1 MKALLIT
8 IGIIVAIVII
18 SVIAAIS
25 IRNGLIER
33 DEGVKAAW
41 SQIDTQLQRRAD
53 LIPNLVNTVK
63 GYAAHEEKIFT
74 EIADARSRL
83 LAAKGPAA
91 KAEAGAMVESALG
104 RLLAIAENYPTLKAN
119 ENFIRLQDELAGT
132 ENRISVART
141 RYNDTAREFNASIRK
156 FPGSLF
162 ASGLGRRKEARRSRS
177 RPPCSSE
184 PDSPEG
190 VSHVE
195 IHPLFPDLR
204 RSSVARSRIPGAG
217 PGNPAPV
224 RKNRR
229 SGAGAAGAGARHRRR
244 AGEA

>member
-162 ASGLGRRKEARRSRS
+162 ASGLGLSLAEYFQ
-177 RPPCSSE
+177 P
-184 PDSPEG
+184 PEG
-190 VSHVE
+190 SAAVQK
-195 IHPLFPDLR
+195 P
-204 RSSVARSRIPGAG
+204 
-217 PGNPAPV
+217 PAV
-224 RKNRR
+224 QF
-229 SGAGAAGAGARHRRR
+229 
-244 AGEA
+244 

>member
-41 SQIDTQLQRRAD
+41 SQIDTQLQRRTD

-74 EIADARSRL
+74 EIADARS
-83 LAAKGPAA
+83 
-91 KAEAGAMVESALG
+91 

-162 ASGLGRRKEARRSRS
+162 ASGLGLSPAEYFQ
-177 RPPCSSE
+177 P
-184 PDSPEG
+184 PEG
-190 VSHVE
+190 SAAVQK
-195 IHPLFPDLR
+195 P
-204 RSSVARSRIPGAG
+204 
-217 PGNPAPV
+217 PAV
-224 RKNRR
+224 QF
-229 SGAGAAGAGARHRRR
+229 
-244 AGEA
+244 

>member
-63 GYAAHEEKIFT
+63 GYAAHEEKIFM

-162 ASGLGRRKEARRSRS
+162 ASGLGLSPAEYFQ
-177 RPPCSSE
+177 P
-184 PDSPEG
+184 PEG
-190 VSHVE
+190 SAAVQK
-195 IHPLFPDLR
+195 P
-204 RSSVARSRIPGAG
+204 
-217 PGNPAPV
+217 PAV
-224 RKNRR
+224 QF
-229 SGAGAAGAGARHRRR
+229 
-244 AGEA
+244 